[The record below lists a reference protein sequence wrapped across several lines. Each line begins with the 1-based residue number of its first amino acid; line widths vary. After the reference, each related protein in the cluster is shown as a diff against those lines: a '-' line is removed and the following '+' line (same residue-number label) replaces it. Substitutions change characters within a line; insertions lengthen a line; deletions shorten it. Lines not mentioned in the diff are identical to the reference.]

1 VELQASS
8 GLTTQRWHQVNW
20 AACHRRV
27 RSLQRRIVQAVQAGA
42 WRKVKRL
49 SYLLVHSFAARALA
63 VRRVT
68 ENTGKKTPGVDNELW
83 DTPEKK
89 ATAID
94 RIGQWRGYR
103 PRPLKRLYI
112 PKKNGTQ
119 RPLSIPTL
127 EDRARQAIHLQALQ
141 PIAETTADPNSYG
154 FRPKRRCADA
164 IAQCFNIF
172 RQPTAATW
180 IMEGDIE
187 GFFDHIAFPW
197 LEQHIPMPKRLLSK
211 WLRSG
216 FWDRG
221 TLFPT
226 TAGVPQ
232 GGIISPVISN
242 MVLDGLEDVVHGG
255 HWHRRVHQINYVRW
269 ADDFIVTANSR
280 EVLAHTV
287 LPAVNAFLAA
297 RGVRLS
303 PHKTIITPLA
313 QGFDFLGQT
322 LRKHVRPNGK
332 PAKLQITPSKAS
344 VQAITAKVKTLCRH
358 AAGATPAQL
367 IDTLKPILRGWANY
381 HRHSICSETFAHL
394 DSFVWRRLYRWA
406 KLRHP
411 HKTGRWITERYFPH
425 QPGESW
431 RFTDPTTG
439 KQLLRIQAAV
449 KPQRH
454 MKVKSNANP
463 FDPLWEAYFQE
474 RDRHLALQRS
484 SVFRATLLRQQTG
497 RCPLC
502 RQLIE
507 CEEPLELH
515 HRDGIHQNNQRE
527 NLVFL
532 HPNCHRQVHYAPDST
547 TTVPRPAQGV
557 GHA

>member
-1 VELQASS
+1 MELQASS
-8 GLTTQRWHQVNW
+8 GLTTPRWHQVNW

-141 PIAETTADPNSYG
+141 PIAETTADPHSYG

-180 IMEGDIE
+180 ILEGDIE

-221 TLFPT
+221 TLYPT

-269 ADDFIVTANSR
+269 ADDFLVTANSR
-280 EVLAHTV
+280 EVLEHTV
-287 LPAVNAFLAA
+287 LPAVNAF
-297 RGVRLS
+297 
-303 PHKTIITPLA
+303 
-313 QGFDFLGQT
+313 
-322 LRKHVRPNGK
+322 
-332 PAKLQITPSKAS
+332 
-344 VQAITAKVKTLCRH
+344 
-358 AAGATPAQL
+358 
-367 IDTLKPILRGWANY
+367 
-381 HRHSICSETFAHL
+381 
-394 DSFVWRRLYRWA
+394 
-406 KLRHP
+406 
-411 HKTGRWITERYFPH
+411 
-425 QPGESW
+425 
-431 RFTDPTTG
+431 
-439 KQLLRIQAAV
+439 
-449 KPQRH
+449 
-454 MKVKSNANP
+454 
-463 FDPLWEAYFQE
+463 
-474 RDRHLALQRS
+474 
-484 SVFRATLLRQQTG
+484 
-497 RCPLC
+497 
-502 RQLIE
+502 
-507 CEEPLELH
+507 
-515 HRDGIHQNNQRE
+515 
-527 NLVFL
+527 
-532 HPNCHRQVHYAPDST
+532 
-547 TTVPRPAQGV
+547 
-557 GHA
+557 

>member
-1 VELQASS
+1 MELQASS
-8 GLTTQRWHQVNW
+8 GLTTPRWHQVNW

-49 SYLLVHSFAARALA
+49 SSLLVHSFAARA
-63 VRRVT
+63 RRQ
-68 ENTGKKTPGVDNELW
+68 TGDREHRQKDAGDRQRTLGDAREESHCHRPHWSMAWLPPTTAETPLHSQE
-83 DTPEKK
+83 
-89 ATAID
+89 
-94 RIGQWRGYR
+94 
-103 PRPLKRLYI
+103 
-112 PKKNGTQ
+112 NGTQ

-141 PIAETTADPNSYG
+141 PIAETTAEPNSYG

-180 IMEGDIE
+180 ILEGDIE

-197 LEQHIPMPKRLLSK
+197 LEQHIPMPKRLLAK

-216 FWDRG
+216 FWDRA
-221 TLFPT
+221 TLYPT

-232 GGIISPVISN
+232 GGIISPVLSN
-242 MVLDGLEDVVHGG
+242 MVLDGLEEVVHGG

-280 EVLAHTV
+280 EVLEHTV
-287 LPAVNAFLAA
+287 LPAVNTFLAA

-322 LRKHVRPNGK
+322 VRKHVRPNGK

-344 VQAITAKVKTLCRH
+344 MQAVTAKVKTLCRH

-367 IDTLKPILRGWANY
+367 IDTLNPILRGWANY

-394 DSFVWRRLYRWA
+394 DSFV
-406 KLRHP
+406 
-411 HKTGRWITERYFPH
+411 
-425 QPGESW
+425 
-431 RFTDPTTG
+431 
-439 KQLLRIQAAV
+439 
-449 KPQRH
+449 
-454 MKVKSNANP
+454 
-463 FDPLWEAYFQE
+463 
-474 RDRHLALQRS
+474 
-484 SVFRATLLRQQTG
+484 
-497 RCPLC
+497 
-502 RQLIE
+502 
-507 CEEPLELH
+507 
-515 HRDGIHQNNQRE
+515 
-527 NLVFL
+527 
-532 HPNCHRQVHYAPDST
+532 
-547 TTVPRPAQGV
+547 
-557 GHA
+557 